1 MESELLVQIK
11 QLTQLLEIQQ
21 QENTLLREQIAEMNR
36 RLFGRKKETPPVDGQ
51 IDLLDDSTFNE
62 PEHTGQE
69 SQEPLLLNAENAR
82 DSKHFH

>member
-51 IDLLDDSTFNE
+51 IDLLDDKKARN
-62 PEHTGQE
+62 PLRY
-69 SQEPLLLNAENAR
+69 LLLNAENAR